1 VLEARETP
9 LTRQPSSG
17 RSSGLPT
24 FYAGALPPRP
34 ARLRTCRKVPVITTQ
49 SATAQYSS
57 RPKDERYDS
66 LDALHTAALS
76 DARICK
82 RADVPLSAL
91 EAVAD
96 GGNVAIRGKAT
107 GLLATLNAW
116 SFSQVCRLTGVPA
129 HYARTLPAE
138 LACRNLNHGISKAS
152 TDPAQLYLRQN
163 GSLTLRAATTP
174 VYSRYHDATF
184 VDRLMKLRDVRSGL
198 DLPPVWGSGGIGSN
212 DGTRGGA
219 YRGDRDCFVI
229 MTDGGSIVNDPTVGG
244 FGGGNGTMYRGVIG
258 RNSEVGG
265 SKLELLTFY
274 FRGICGN
281 HCIWGVQNHTAVQR
295 RHVGDVAA
303 AFEEMITAAMRFFE
317 SPASAD
323 VEKIKALNA
332 IELGADKKTV
342 ITAGREAGLTE
353 DQATD
358 SYIAAEQHEQNPRS
372 VWGYSNGI
380 TRISQQST
388 YQDDRFA
395 LDLIAAKLLRR
406 KVAA

>member
-1 VLEARETP
+1 
-9 LTRQPSSG
+9 
-17 RSSGLPT
+17 
-24 FYAGALPPRP
+24 
-34 ARLRTCRKVPVITTQ
+34 VITTQ
-49 SATAQYSS
+49 SATAQYAT
-57 RPKDERYDS
+57 RPADERFGS
-66 LDALHTAALS
+66 LEALHQAAIA

-82 RADVPLSAL
+82 RADIPLSAI

-96 GGNVAIRGKAT
+96 GPNVAIRGKSS
-107 GLLATLNAW
+107 GLVANLTHW
-116 SFSQVCRLTGVPA
+116 SFSQLSRMVGAPG
-129 HYARTLPAE
+129 HYLRTLPPD
-138 LACRNLNHGISKAS
+138 LACQNLNHGLSQVAGS
-152 TDPAQLYLRQN
+152 EPLQLYLRQN
-163 GSLTLRAATTP
+163 GSLTLRAVTTSM
-174 VYSRYHDATF
+174 YSRYHDATF
-184 VDRLMKLRDVRSGL
+184 VDRMMRLRDVRPEL
-198 DLPPVWGSGGIGSN
+198 NLPPVWGKSGIGSD
-212 DGTRGGA
+212 DGERGGA
-219 YRGDRDCFVI
+219 YRGDRDCFAI

-295 RHVGDVAA
+295 RHVGDVGE
-303 AFEEMITAAMRFFE
+303 AFGEMIRQAMRFFE

-323 VEKIKALNA
+323 VAKIEALNR

-342 ITAGREAGLTE
+342 IEAGRAVGLSE

-358 SYIAAEQHEQNPRS
+358 SYIAAEQFEQNPRS

-380 TRISQQST
+380 TRISQLST
-388 YQDDRFA
+388 YQDDRFS